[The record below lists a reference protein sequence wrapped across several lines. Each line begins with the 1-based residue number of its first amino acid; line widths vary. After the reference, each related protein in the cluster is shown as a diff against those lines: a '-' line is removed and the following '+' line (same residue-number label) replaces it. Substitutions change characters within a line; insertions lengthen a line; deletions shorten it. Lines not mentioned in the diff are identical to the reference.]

1 MNENDKSE
9 KKLIL
14 VRPASDLLVKD
25 VIIVSLE
32 TNVAGNNVNV
42 SFKHLKNPNIFT
54 NFFLNYPNYKMGGGG
69 IFATLLSALINQFT
83 VTLKLLDYPYP
94 AEIIYITGILVK
106 GVDTPP

>member
-1 MNENDKSE
+1 MINQ

-14 VRPASDLLVKD
+14 MRPDSDLLAED

-32 TNVAGNNVNV
+32 TNVEGNNVNV
-42 SFKHLKNPNIFT
+42 SFKFFKNSKIFT
-54 NFFLNYPNYKMGGGG
+54 NFYLNYKMGGGG

-106 GVDTPP
+106 GVDTPT

>member
-1 MNENDKSE
+1 
-9 KKLIL
+9 
-14 VRPASDLLVKD
+14 
-25 VIIVSLE
+25 
-32 TNVAGNNVNV
+32 
-42 SFKHLKNPNIFT
+42 
-54 NFFLNYPNYKMGGGG
+54 MGGGG